1 MTEEECQGKINA
13 LDAEIQI
20 AKLNLQAYVNIPEL
34 FENQTKEW
42 LNNQIN
48 LNLDKLRI
56 AQKKRQQLL
65 AYLPPE
71 KP

>member
-1 MTEEECQGKINA
+1 MTEEERQRRIKA
-13 LDAEIQI
+13 LESEEQKT
-20 AKLNLQAYVNIPEL
+20 KLNLQAYVNIPEL

-48 LNLDKLRI
+48 LNLDKLRDL
-56 AQKKRQQLL
+56 QKERKQLL
-65 AYLPPE
+65 AGLPPV

>member
-1 MTEEECQGKINA
+1 MTEEERQRKIKA

-65 AYLPPE
+65 AGLPPE